1 MFAIIQEERIIIGA
15 NNILISN
22 FPTNLKDDKSKED
35 KKNGGSIKTLETN
48 IKIVLKNKRKNKYK
62 K

>member
-22 FPTNLKDDKSKED
+22 FPTNLKDDKSRED